1 MTAWQN
7 QIICVAV
14 LYTLYTCLPVLADPQ
29 QGFCVFSVSG
39 QYGPVSRF
47 LYYALLILPIVF
59 HKLEW
64 LVGATLGASMVF
76 SSIAAVHGVALAAV
90 RGRGTVDLDIIPV
103 FAITGVGM
111 LVGLPM
117 LIWSKTLCEA
127 RRSVRSLVFVWII
140 LMFAAVSVSTASFQ
154 ALSTPIPCQSTSLL
168 GSCSLECNVGLP
180 FRAGQVALSIPVG
193 WITWL
198 FRYSILFV
206 SCGSVLTL
214 WLIFGKTGKTGETV
228 SLDVLSNN
236 DISSEFQRQHPAQ
249 SWNLFRLLPYFV
261 GVLIISHIVI
271 IELLLLGKHHVPF
284 GEDFSSIGQW
294 GPLVGAFFALSGALV
309 KASADRTIALRGN
322 ADSPLGK
329 RAGANLSSF
338 V

>member
-7 QIICVAV
+7 QTICVAV
-14 LYTLYTCLPVLADPQ
+14 LYTLCTCLPVSADPQ

-47 LYYALLILPIVF
+47 LYYALLILPIIF

-90 RGRGTVDLDIIPV
+90 RGRGIVDLDIIPI

-117 LIWSKTLCEA
+117 LIWSKTLSEA
-127 RRSVRSLVFVWII
+127 RRSVRSLVFLWII
-140 LMFAAVSVSTASFQ
+140 FMFAAVSASTASFKV
-154 ALSTPIPCQSTSLL
+154 LPTPVPCQSTSLL
-168 GSCSLECNVGLP
+168 GSCGLECNVGLP

-193 WITWL
+193 WVTWL
-198 FRYSILFV
+198 FRYSIFFV

-214 WLIFGKTGKTGETV
+214 WLIFGKVGKPGENV

-236 DISSEFQRQHPAQ
+236 GISPEFQRQQPTQ
-249 SWNLFRLLPYFV
+249 SWNLFRLIPYLV
-261 GVLIISHIVI
+261 GLLFISHIVI
-271 IELLLLGKHHVPF
+271 IEILLLGNHHVPF

-294 GPLVGAFFALSGALV
+294 GPLVGAFFALSGALM
-309 KASADRTIALRGN
+309 KASGDRTTALRGN
-322 ADSPLGK
+322 DGSPLGK
-329 RAGANLSSF
+329 PAGANLSS
-338 V
+338 VV